1 MNEAVSLG
9 EVVHKIV
16 DQWAWWRSALKDPS
30 QVGKSLPV
38 HDGDAQVGYYR
49 TRNKDKT
56 WGDPVAIYYPED
68 SETLVALRG
77 DREVR
82 PEDIWSWCCKFPVE
96 YQAYLDARQ
105 GKGWPDDIAKV
116 MPAPPAVGDNS
127 GEVDPIESLKDQIAA
142 ALKGA
147 DAFKKI
153 TDDANLAK
161 AQSLR
166 SRLNELSNAADKERE
181 ALKKPHLEAGKK
193 IDATWQPL
201 VKGAKSG
208 ADMIRDAMGAWETEK
223 LRRIREEERRQQ
235 EELRKQQEA
244 ARAAEPAGEAPEVAA
259 PVMEAASAPAPIK
272 GAYGKAASVSVKM
285 VVDQVTDW
293 TALAIYMID
302 HPVLHDTLRSLAQR
316 ALDAGRTNIP
326 GITVSEQ
333 AQVR

>member
-9 EVVHKIV
+9 DVVHKIV
-16 DQWAWWRSALKDPS
+16 DQWAWWRSALKDPA
-30 QVGKSLPV
+30 QIGKGLPV
-38 HDGDAQVGYYR
+38 HDGDAQVGYFR

-82 PEDIWSWCCKFPVE
+82 PEDIWTWCCKFPVE

-105 GKGWPDDIAKV
+105 GKGWPDDVAKV

-127 GEVDPIESLKDQIAA
+127 EASDPVEALKDQIDA

-147 DAFKKI
+147 EAFKKI
-153 TDDANLAK
+153 TDDETLAK

-181 ALKKPHLEAGKK
+181 AQKKPHLEAGKK
-193 IDATWQPL
+193 VDAVWQPL
-201 VKGAKSG
+201 VKGAKAG
-208 ADMIRDAMGAWETEK
+208 ADQIRDAMGAWETEK
-223 LRRIREEERRQQ
+223 LRRLREEARQRE

-244 ARAAEPAGEAPEVAA
+244 ARAAEPAGELVEAAA
-259 PVMEAASAPAPIK
+259 PVMEAAPAPAPIK
-272 GAYGKAASVSVKM
+272 GAYGKAASVSVKV
-285 VVDQVTDW
+285 VVDEVTDW
-293 TALAIYMID
+293 LALARYMID
-302 HPVLHDTLRSLAQR
+302 HPDLKALLRNLAQR
-316 ALDAGRTNIP
+316 ALDAGRQDVP
-326 GITVSEQ
+326 GITLTEQ